1 MRVSPKTTLKVT
13 YFLDHTTSTSWK
25 AIGYTFFHTSVPLR
39 QNEQQ
44 GEAQNWCQQ
53 KHQQREHNHGCLPE
67 YSSHPR
73 MSPFDAWNTIGNHC
87 AHEMF
92 SCWDPLATGH
102 KDSLPS
108 SSAIFYQ
115 QSAVELKFEAFTL
128 AHVCW
133 RSAPGSN
140 CSARPVRAP
149 WRAHWEASHKQKII
163 SMHRVTSRGNFMYW
177 IMLLAMTLSLN
188 LQVRR
193 TFWVAAIHKR
203 HFLWAHLRE
212 LHLLWISTAYERKV
226 FCECVARTLSF
237 LPLFRVQWFVACWN

>member
-1 MRVSPKTTLKVT
+1 MYETRTHVLFPLASLSSWVPHDVALRAFFFPRPREWLPQRPIGVCPKTTRKVT

-25 AIGYTFFHTSVPLR
+25 AIGYTFSYTSVSLR

-53 KHQQREHNHGCLPE
+53 RHQQREHNHGFLPE

-73 MSPFDAWNTIGNHC
+73 TSPFDAWNTIGNRC

-149 WRAHWEASHKQKII
+149 WRAHWEASTNKK
-163 SMHRVTSRGNFMYW
+163 
-177 IMLLAMTLSLN
+177 LLAC
-188 LQVRR
+188 
-193 TFWVAAIHKR
+193 I
-203 HFLWAHLRE
+203 E
-212 LHLLWISTAYERKV
+212 LHQEATLCIELSGCWWWRCHSTYKWE
-226 FCECVARTLSF
+226 E
-237 LPLFRVQWFVACWN
+237 LFE